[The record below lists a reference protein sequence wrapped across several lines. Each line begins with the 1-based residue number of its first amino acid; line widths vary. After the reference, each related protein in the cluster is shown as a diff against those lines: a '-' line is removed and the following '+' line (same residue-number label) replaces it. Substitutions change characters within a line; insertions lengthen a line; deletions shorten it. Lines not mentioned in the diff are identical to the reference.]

1 MRLAIL
7 LTFLSLPLHQC
18 FAQSSFEEYSDVVTY
33 MDSKSFSNSEMGLEI
48 SFEYISEYNTYGIV
62 VLNKFDVKFYY
73 INVNVNLYG
82 SFADLYGMNPEDG
95 SNFGF
100 RLFKEKLIVGYGEE
114 REVTFYKN

>member
-82 SFADLYGMNPEDG
+82 MNPEDG